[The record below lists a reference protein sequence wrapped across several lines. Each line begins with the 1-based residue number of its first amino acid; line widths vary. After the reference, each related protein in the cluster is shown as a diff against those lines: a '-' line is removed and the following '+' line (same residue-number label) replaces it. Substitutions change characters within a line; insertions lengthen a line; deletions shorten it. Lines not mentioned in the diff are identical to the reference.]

1 MSSYPLIP
9 PPASA
14 RRFALACHRR
24 PGSGRA
30 ILLVMC
36 LLLALAGLGQAQPV
50 ERAQVPG
57 GTVRTPTVEV
67 ADLDGDN
74 LPDVRIETSRLR
86 VVLAGKTGS
95 IAVYYLKGLN
105 FEENLFPPILQDMG
119 YSFASDT
126 LTPFEATI
134 GSEAFRHFGFNLKVE
149 ERTPEKI
156 VVAATANV
164 PLGAGQPSLGLI
176 RRFSFS
182 TTGYTFDLEQV
193 VTNLGEEATAV
204 GDEGQGGLGVRFGP
218 GIFLEPIANSH
229 LLALK
234 PDQVESFDKAAAFEK
249 AAAAGG
255 YTGVGLK
262 SSYFCLLIDAKTPSR
277 IAAHEFELQ
286 SSDPAKRGRTFRGE
300 VVRVAGSPWLL
311 KARETRSSTVH
322 VYFGPKLLDELRAI
336 QREQVTDYG
345 FLSTVLLRI
354 LQFFNTLYPNFGL
367 SIVLLTV
374 VVRIILYPLTLKQTK
389 SMAKVQKIQ
398 PMVQDLKDRYRDNP
412 QKFNEEV
419 LKLYQKHDVN
429 PLGGCLPLLL
439 QLPILFALYNTINI
453 SVELRKTPFLWMT
466 DLSKADPLLLLPI
479 GIAALMYYQQGQ
491 MQDPQQQQM
500 MAFMPMFMFVITWSL
515 PAGLLVYWFTSSV
528 LGVFQQVQ
536 ANRIMAAMKKE
547 DKP

>member
-1 MSSYPLIP
+1 MSSHSLNCA
-9 PPASA
+9 PASI
-14 RRFALACHRR
+14 RRSAFSRRGRLACGLVALLAACFLLVR
-24 PGSGRA
+24 PGP
-30 ILLVMC
+30 
-36 LLLALAGLGQAQPV
+36 GQTQPA
-50 ERAQVPG
+50 ERPPVSSVAARPL
-57 GTVRTPTVEV
+57 TAET

-74 LPDVRIETSRLR
+74 LPDVRIETPRLR

-95 IAVYYLKGLN
+95 IAVYYLKGVN
-105 FEENLFPPILQDMG
+105 FEENLYPPVLQDMG

-126 LTPFEATI
+126 LTPFECTI
-134 GSEAFRHFGFNLKVE
+134 GSEAFRHFGFHLKIE

-164 PLGAGQPSLGLI
+164 PLQSGVPQLGLI
-176 RRFSFS
+176 RRFTFS
-182 TTGYTFDLEQV
+182 TTGYTFDLEQA
-193 VTNLGEEATAV
+193 VTNLGDEAMAV
-204 GDEGQGGLGVRFGP
+204 GDEAQGGVGVRFGP
-218 GIFLEPIANSH
+218 GLFLEPITNSF

-234 PDQVESFDKAAAFEK
+234 PDQVESFDKASAFMK
-249 AAAAGG
+249 AASAGG

-262 SSYFCLLIDAKTPSR
+262 SNYFCLLIDAKSPSR
-277 IAAHEFELQ
+277 IAAQDFELHP
-286 SSDPAKRGRTFRGE
+286 SDPNKRGRTYRGE
-300 VVRVAGSPWLL
+300 VVRVSGPPLLL
-311 KARETRSSTVH
+311 KARETRASTMH
-322 VYFGPKLLDELRAI
+322 IYFGPKLLDELRAI

-354 LQFFNTLYPNFGL
+354 LQFFNHLYPNFGL

-374 VVRIILYPLTLKQTK
+374 VVRILLYPLTLKQTK

-398 PMVQDLKDRYRDNP
+398 PLVQDLKDRYRDNP

-453 SVELRKTPFLWMT
+453 SVELRKTPFLWMN

-528 LGVFQQVQ
+528 LGVFQQLQ
-536 ANRIMAAMKKE
+536 ANRIMAAMKE
-547 DKP
+547 DKT